1 MSTNIKIKSR
11 NEHGPFVS
19 ILIQNLKIRILR
31 MAYCYYVQLLPFN
44 FIEASTDGAHRYQK
58 HFVLSVLE

>member
-31 MAYCYYVQLLPFN
+31 MAYCY
-44 FIEASTDGAHRYQK
+44 
-58 HFVLSVLE
+58 